1 MVPQCYAGDVG
12 LNRDVSFTSD
22 GLTLEGILHLPDAT
36 PAPGLVVCHPHPQHG
51 GDMWNNVVTAVCQTA
66 LAAGVAALRFNFRGT
81 GRSEGAYDGGRG
93 EQEDVAAALSYL
105 RSLAEI
111 DAGRLALAGYSF
123 GAAMALR
130 AAGDDRAL
138 GALIAISLPTASG
151 DWPAEATPGCPVL
164 FLSGDRDQYSDPE
177 ALRRLAAG
185 LGDRAQVTVMPGVD
199 HFWAGSQD
207 RLQKAVAGCLSQHL
221 APRSQ

>member
-111 DAGRLALAGYSF
+111 DARRVALAGYSF

-130 AAGDDRAL
+130 AAGDDRGL
-138 GALIAISLPTASG
+138 SALIAISLPTGG
-151 DWPAEATPGCPVL
+151 DSLPGDSACPVL

-185 LGDRAQVTVMPGVD
+185 LGGRAQVTVMPGVD

-207 RLQKAVAGCLSQHL
+207 RLQKAVAGYLSQHL